1 MPRSVDT
8 WTFVLALGLT
18 ACAREQADQQRADTT
33 APARPVV
40 TTTPVNDGTYGMS
53 AQVRWAFS
61 ADRRGILVVV
71 DPVGVEAEPV
81 ANGFFFG
88 LEQPAFAVQVDTV
101 WDVAP
106 SPDWRSVAYSR
117 AYVLSSGEAD
127 SVPGTMWDQLARETG
142 IDVMTLRTA
151 SFAASGMAYARGVA
165 QPAIIRVPPDPRA
178 RYSETAARPQ
188 VFAIPRGWRV
198 RWTQDGTTLALGAN
212 PRQVQ
217 DHTPSVGWSALD
229 PQTGQLHG
237 SLPSTT
243 RLAEPQWVRGPELYF
258 GMTVD
263 FSTAPTINVKQGGL
277 NYLIESQRGVISLRD
292 PAFETHAAIPVG
304 PGIALA
310 ATAGGRYIVALA
322 PRSRMRPNELPVEV
336 VVYTVTL

>member
-1 MPRSVDT
+1 M
-8 WTFVLALGLT
+8 LACALA
-18 ACAREQADQQRADTT
+18 ACAREQVDQTSADSVRL
-33 APARPVV
+33 ARPVV
-40 TTTPVNDGTYGMS
+40 TRTSVNDGTYGMS

-61 ADRRGILVVV
+61 PDRRGILVVV
-71 DPVGVEAEPV
+71 DPVAVEAEPV
-81 ANGFFFG
+81 PNGFFFG

-106 SPDWRSVAYSR
+106 APDWRAVAYSR

-127 SVPGTMWDQLARETG
+127 SVPTAMWAQLARETG
-142 IDVMTLRTA
+142 IDVPTLQTS
-151 SFAASGMAYARGVA
+151 SFAASAMAYARGVA
-165 QPAIIRVPPDPRA
+165 QPAVIRVPPDPRGA
-178 RYSETAARPQ
+178 HAETAARPQ
-188 VFAIPRGWRV
+188 VFPVPRGWRV
-198 RWTQDGTTLALGAN
+198 RWTQDGSTIALGAN

-217 DHTPSVGWSALD
+217 DATPSVGWSALD
-229 PQTGQLHG
+229 PRTGQLHG

-243 RLAEPQWVRGPELYF
+243 RLVEPQWVKGPELYY
-258 GMTVD
+258 GMTAD
-263 FSTAPTINVKQGGL
+263 FSTAPTINVRQGGL

-310 ATAGGRYIVALA
+310 ATASGRYIVALA
-322 PRSRMRPNELPVEV
+322 PRSRIRPNELPVEV

>member
-1 MPRSVDT
+1 MLVC
-8 WTFVLALGLT
+8 ALT
-18 ACAREQADQQRADTT
+18 ACATEQRDQRADTT
-33 APARPVV
+33 APARPIV
-40 TTTPVNDGTYGMS
+40 TTTAVNDGTYGMG
-53 AQVRWAFS
+53 AQARWAFS
-61 ADRRGILVVV
+61 PDRRGILVVV
-71 DPVGVEAEPV
+71 DPVGAEAEPV
-81 ANGFFFG
+81 PNGFFFG

-117 AYVLSSGEAD
+117 AYVLSSAED
-127 SVPGTMWDQLARETG
+127 TVPAAMWQQLARETG
-142 IDVMTLRTA
+142 IDATTLQTA
-151 SFAASGMAYARGVA
+151 SFSASAMAYARGVA
-165 QPAIIRVPPDPRA
+165 QPAIIRVPADPRA
-178 RYSETAARPQ
+178 PYAETAARPQ
-188 VFAIPRGWRV
+188 VFPVPRGWRI
-198 RWTQDGTTLALGAN
+198 RWTQDGSTIALGAN

-229 PQTGQLHG
+229 PRTGQLHG

-243 RLAEPQWVRGPELYF
+243 RLVEPQWVKGPELYY
-258 GMTVD
+258 GMTLD
-263 FSTAPTINVKQGGL
+263 FSTAPTITVKQGGL

-310 ATAGGRYIVALA
+310 ATASGRYIVALA
-322 PRSRMRPNELPVEV
+322 PRSRVRPNELPVEV